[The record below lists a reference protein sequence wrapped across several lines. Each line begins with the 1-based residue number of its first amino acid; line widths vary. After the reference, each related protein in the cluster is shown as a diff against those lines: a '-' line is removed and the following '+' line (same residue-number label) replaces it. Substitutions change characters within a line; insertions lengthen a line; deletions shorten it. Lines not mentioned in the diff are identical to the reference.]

1 MKIILPRELFSGDVF
16 SCALPSLVLKMWFF
30 SSFLLPWEQPFLSS
44 CRIPALIS
52 MGDESLDFCFCMD
65 IKSWASKRLKPNCG
79 SDVASPD
86 HGGVSH
92 YCPLGSDNSIVPS
105 PLQFFFRDSSL
116 VFTLF
121 FKIIKFKIIFR
132 IIFSQNLQCL
142 WQETFHVSCVYH
154 VLGPREILL
163 YSFYLEWSSVS
174 WVFFFSFNVYVLFI
188 LGSCF
193 PHPTPSARNNHSLLW
208 TILHYLISVLWHSR
222 FPFNNSYWITYSFE
236 EKNTYPQ
243 PNT

>member
-174 WVFFFSFNVYVLFI
+174 WVFFFLLMSMFYSSLGLASHTLLLQPEIITLFSEQYYI
-188 LGSCF
+188 
-193 PHPTPSARNNHSLLW
+193 
-208 TILHYLISVLWHSR
+208 I
-222 FPFNNSYWITYSFE
+222 
-236 EKNTYPQ
+236 
-243 PNT
+243 